1 MNWIAFGSEVSG
13 IIEQAHKDSRKRVDI
28 QLNGICVRMWLHGR
42 FLEDLRTGRKS
53 ALRRSKPTIGTFT
66 VPAVNDD
73 QCENPEERAMKKK
86 LMGGGTYTRAEF
98 MRMMEKDGAVLVV
111 KKEWAAKTATPPLLG
126 EDKLAEEYVL
136 KSQGELELDVLK

>member
-1 MNWIAFGSEVSG
+1 
-13 IIEQAHKDSRKRVDI
+13 
-28 QLNGICVRMWLHGR
+28 
-42 FLEDLRTGRKS
+42 
-53 ALRRSKPTIGTFT
+53 
-66 VPAVNDD
+66 
-73 QCENPEERAMKKK
+73 MKKK

-136 KSQGELELDVLK
+136 KSQGELELDVLKLQIEKLKHQSEHNRLEAERALRCRALRKNKFEEINDFLMEAALDR